1 MTWILH
7 SWLSD
12 TRPHPSCGGLLH
24 SLEKQVEPPHNIQLF
39 CCSLAL
45 SPEAN
50 KLKIEKRKI
59 ERRSDGQ
66 ADTTIILCGLHV
78 PVCNYTLKI
87 KKELEVCYIDA

>member
-1 MTWILH
+1 M
-7 SWLSD
+7 
-12 TRPHPSCGGLLH
+12 
-24 SLEKQVEPPHNIQLF
+24 EKQEEPPHNIQLF

-50 KLKIEKRKI
+50 KLKIENRKMM
-59 ERRSDGQ
+59 
-66 ADTTIILCGLHV
+66 AHTTIILCGLHV